1 LTGVGLRPRS
11 AMISKTSLVLALL
24 LVVLVVGGGTKSS
37 SFVRFAEASHSTDI
51 SDYYNFGFYELVQE
65 CLAVDPVEGECPSHW
80 YSVQQ
85 GVNKL
90 TEWDVSNIKNM
101 YDAFYYGAS
110 QFNGDLSSWDVSSVT
125 DMEYMFGGAY
135 QFNGDLSSWDVSSV
149 KDMAYMFYGAF
160 QFNRDLSSW
169 DVSLVTSMRSMFGGA
184 SNFNRDLSSWDV
196 SSVRDMEYMFSGAYL
211 FNGDL
216 SNWDVSSVTTFN
228 GMFSWAHSFE
238 GKGLETWDTSNVKVT
253 RDMFWE
259 ASSFDGKISNWNTD
273 SVTDMV
279 YMFDKASSFAQDV
292 SGWTKH
298 DGNTLCD
305 YDQNW
310 SQECSGGVGADTSV
324 MFLDATKFLS
334 MYNCGINGPPKECT
348 PSGTAASSGFS
359 EYAPAETFDPSV
371 YTVEWFNSAAASDYY
386 TLDDMTIWGT
396 PRLDIESG
404 TTITN
409 MKFKLNEEYAKMI
422 GGCVL
427 PGVLVAVFIFA
438 LTFLYFAFKF
448 ATCCL
453 WVVTGSCECCF
464 KSKVPSACQKKTAKF
479 VVVLCALISIVGCG
493 LIYWGASELP
503 IAVNDVVKDLG
514 RSLDVMD
521 VDVDVIDAAYTNAA
535 GLIPDGGQDEKVEI
549 SNTRASV
556 KSTVNTFENEVEKY
570 VEQTEQAA
578 IALASFLLVVSL
590 ICGGLV
596 FGNFKKC
603 IFFASVPLWLL
614 LLISW
619 IMFGVFMGV
628 AQFFDDLEVTVI
640 DWRSAEGFYP
650 PAANPMTSLDDVLP
664 CFSDRVAL
672 DTITGARQAI
682 YDGIN
687 RLNIKLND
695 ERSYVTQFVNAEYKS
710 STASQM
716 CGAKTGEFKQVGV
729 DGSISYDE
737 YKALACNLYER
748 GLLGENDE
756 VFETTNLNGYDQVWS
771 SGTKSHTVSLQEAYL
786 YYFNTYG
793 YALDIAS
800 VSGTIDM
807 ISALP
812 NIDSL
817 ARCKYVEE
825 FVTRVSAE
833 EDYVSPIT
841 GETIQAPDE
850 TPLNRLLKYSE
861 VLAVAW
867 FLIGLSYI
875 ILYVVMMKYMFWMQ
889 AEDRE
894 KLTDAEMQEV
904 WGSYHEK

>member
-1 LTGVGLRPRS
+1 MTRNYYYSLTGGLRPRS
-11 AMISKTSLVLALL
+11 AMISKTFHVLALL
-24 LVVLVVGGGTKSS
+24 LVVVLVGGGGTKSS
-37 SFVRFAEASHSTDI
+37 SFVRFAEASHSTNI
-51 SDYYNFGFYELVQE
+51 VDYYDDGFYELVQE

-80 YSVQQ
+80 YSAQQ

-101 YDAFYYGAS
+101 YGAFYYAS

-125 DMEYMFGGAY
+125 NMEYMFG
-135 QFNGDLSSWDVSSV
+135 W
-149 KDMAYMFYGAF
+149 
-160 QFNRDLSSW
+160 
-169 DVSLVTSMRSMFGGA
+169 
-184 SNFNRDLSSWDV
+184 
-196 SSVRDMEYMFSGAYL
+196 AYL

-216 SNWDVSSVTTFN
+216 SKWDVSSVTTFN
-228 GMFSWAHSFE
+228 GMFAWANSFE
-238 GKGLETWDTSNVKVT
+238 GKGLETWDTSNVKDT

-279 YMFDKASSFAQDV
+279 WMFDKASSFAQDV

-298 DGNTLCD
+298 DGNTFCD
-305 YDQNW
+305 WDQ
-310 SQECSGGVGADTSV
+310 SVCSGGVGADTSL

-359 EYAPAETFDPSV
+359 EYAPAKTFDPSV
-371 YTVEWFNSAAASDYY
+371 YTVEWFNSAAASKFY

-427 PGVLVAVFIFA
+427 PGVLVAVFIFV
-438 LTFLYFAFKF
+438 LTLLYFAFKF

-514 RSLDVMD
+514 HSLDVMD

-570 VEQTEQAA
+570 VERTEQAA

-695 ERSYVTQFVNAEYKS
+695 ERPLETQFVNAEYKS

-729 DGSISYDE
+729 DGSIAYDE

-756 VFETTNLNGYDQVWS
+756 VFEMTLNGYDQVWS
-771 SGTKSHTVSLQEAYL
+771 TGTKSHTVSLQEAYS
-786 YYFNTYG
+786 YYFNNYG
-793 YALDIAS
+793 YDLDIAS

-825 FVTRVSAE
+825 FVARVSAE
-833 EDYVSPIT
+833 EDYISPIT

-850 TPLNRLLKYSE
+850 TPLNRLLKYSQ

>member
-1 LTGVGLRPRS
+1 
-11 AMISKTSLVLALL
+11 MISKTFHVLALL
-24 LVVLVVGGGTKSS
+24 LVVVLVGGGGTKSS

-51 SDYYNFGFYELVQE
+51 KDYYYYDFYELVQE

-80 YSVQQ
+80 YSAQQ

-90 TEWDVSNIKNM
+90 SEWDVSNIKNM
-101 YDAFYYGAS
+101 YDAFYYAS

-125 DMEYMFGGAY
+125 NMEYMFG
-135 QFNGDLSSWDVSSV
+135 W
-149 KDMAYMFYGAF
+149 
-160 QFNRDLSSW
+160 
-169 DVSLVTSMRSMFGGA
+169 
-184 SNFNRDLSSWDV
+184 
-196 SSVRDMEYMFSGAYL
+196 AYL

-216 SNWDVSSVTTFN
+216 SKWDVSSVTTFN

-238 GKGLETWDTSNVKVT
+238 GKGLETWDTSNVKDT

-279 YMFDKASSFAQDV
+279 WMFDKASSFAQDV

-305 YDQNW
+305 WEQ
-310 SQECSGGVGADTSV
+310 SVCSGGVGADTSL

-359 EYAPAETFDPSV
+359 EYAPAKTFDPSV
-371 YTVEWFNSAAASDYY
+371 YTVEWFNSAAASKFY

-427 PGVLVAVFIFA
+427 PGVLVAVFIFV
-438 LTFLYFAFKF
+438 LTLLYFAFKF

-514 RSLDVMD
+514 HSLDVMD

-570 VEQTEQAA
+570 VERTEQAA

-695 ERSYVTQFVNAEYKS
+695 DRPLETQFVNAEYKS

-729 DGSISYDE
+729 DGSIAYDE

-756 VFETTNLNGYDQVWS
+756 VFEMTLNGYDQVWS
-771 SGTKSHTVSLQEAYL
+771 TGTKSHTVSLQEAYS
-786 YYFNTYG
+786 YYFNNYG
-793 YALDIAS
+793 YDLDIAS

-825 FVTRVSAE
+825 FVARVSAE
-833 EDYVSPIT
+833 EDYISPIT

-850 TPLNRLLKYSE
+850 TPLNRLLKYSQ